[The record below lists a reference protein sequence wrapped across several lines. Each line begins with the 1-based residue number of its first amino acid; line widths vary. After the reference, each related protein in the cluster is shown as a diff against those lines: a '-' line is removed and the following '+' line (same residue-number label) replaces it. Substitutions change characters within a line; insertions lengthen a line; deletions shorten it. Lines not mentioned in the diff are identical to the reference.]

1 MGTGFQF
8 LVFFLSYSFPPSM
21 SSFLIE
27 NSLIILIVYD
37 NEETGEKVVNEID
50 KVPCNWEQW

>member
-1 MGTGFQF
+1 
-8 LVFFLSYSFPPSM
+8 M